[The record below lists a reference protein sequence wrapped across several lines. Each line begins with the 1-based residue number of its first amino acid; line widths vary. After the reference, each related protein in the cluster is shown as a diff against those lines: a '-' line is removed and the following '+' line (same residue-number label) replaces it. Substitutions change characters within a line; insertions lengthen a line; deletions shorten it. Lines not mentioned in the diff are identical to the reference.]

1 MFDELCVS
9 TTSARARAVYTTPHS
24 QHTDHH
30 AVHALQL
37 GKSVVCAVI
46 DNSRQRGVARAAA
59 EDDEEDDVM
68 QPAAARDMASDA
80 APNNPVDAPP
90 TPTSLSGAP
99 QHAIVTDC
107 NDDDDDDDYDHD
119 DKLAPPTPTPA
130 PTPTTPAAKSAAT
143 RAHAAAATTHEAE
156 EYFDK
161 DNRVCLL

>member
-1 MFDELCVS
+1 MITGTADVSCAHVFDELCVS

-68 QPAAARDMASDA
+68 QPAAARDMASEQSGRRTADA
-80 APNNPVDAPP
+80 DE
-90 TPTSLSGAP
+90 P
-99 QHAIVTDC
+99 QRR
-107 NDDDDDDDYDHD
+107 
-119 DKLAPPTPTPA
+119 
-130 PTPTTPAAKSAAT
+130 AAARHCHGLQRRRRRRRLRSRRQT
-143 RAHAAAATTHEAE
+143 RAAHTDASADT
-156 EYFDK
+156 
-161 DNRVCLL
+161 DNASGKISSNACTRSSSNDARS